1 MMKITKEQV
10 EQVARL
16 ARLAASEKEKELFTR
31 QLGEILTHIE
41 KLKELDTSKVD
52 PTSHV
57 LPIKNIFREDEVR
70 PSLPRE
76 EIFKNA
82 PDRTEEFFRV
92 PKIIE

>member
-1 MMKITKEQV
+1 MKITRQQV
-10 EQVARL
+10 EHVAKL
-16 ARLAASEKEKELFTR
+16 ARLAMGNEEKELFTR
-31 QLGEILTHIE
+31 QLGEILAYIE
-41 KLKELDTSKVD
+41 KLKELDTSKVE

-57 LPIKNIFREDEVR
+57 LPLKNVFREDEVR

-76 EIFKNA
+76 EILKNA

>member
-1 MMKITKEQV
+1 MKITREQV
-10 EQVARL
+10 ENVARL
-16 ARLAASEKEKELFTR
+16 AKLAISEREKELFTR
-31 QLGEILTHIE
+31 QLGEILTYIE

-76 EIFKNA
+76 EILKNA

>member
-1 MMKITKEQV
+1 MKITKEEV
-10 EQVARL
+10 EHVAKL
-16 ARLAASEKEKELFTR
+16 ARLTITEEEKER
-31 QLGEILTHIE
+31 YSQQLSNILTYIE

-57 LPIKNIFREDEVR
+57 LPMKNVFREDEVR

-76 EIFKNA
+76 EILKNA

>member
-1 MMKITKEQV
+1 MKITRDEV
-10 EQVARL
+10 EHVAKL
-16 ARLAASEKEKELFTR
+16 ARLAITEEETERYSQ
-31 QLGEILTHIE
+31 QLSNIMTYIE
-41 KLKELDTSKVD
+41 KLKELDTSQVK

-57 LPIKNIFREDEVR
+57 LPMKNVFREDQVR

-76 EIFKNA
+76 EILKNA

>member
-1 MMKITKEQV
+1 MDLTRGQV
-10 EQVARL
+10 EHVARL
-16 ARLAASEKEKELFTR
+16 ARLAITEEEKDRYTR
-31 QLGEILTHIE
+31 QLSNILTYIE
-41 KLKELDTSKVD
+41 KLKELDTSKVE

-57 LPIKNIFREDEVR
+57 LPINNIFREDEVR

-76 EIFKNA
+76 EILKNA

>member
-1 MMKITKEQV
+1 MRITQEEV
-10 EQVARL
+10 EHVAKL
-16 ARLAASEKEKELFTR
+16 ARLAITEEEKER
-31 QLGEILTHIE
+31 YSQQLSNILTYIE

-57 LPIKNIFREDEVR
+57 LPMKNVFREDEVR

-76 EIFKNA
+76 EILKNA

>member
-1 MMKITKEQV
+1 MKITKEQV
-10 EQVARL
+10 EHVAKL
-16 ARLAASEKEKELFTR
+16 ARLAITEEETERYSQ
-31 QLGEILTHIE
+31 QLSNILTYIE
-41 KLKELDTSKVD
+41 KLKELDTSKVE

-57 LPIKNIFREDEVR
+57 LPMKNIFREDEVE

-76 EIFKNA
+76 EVLKNA

>member
-1 MMKITKEQV
+1 M
-10 EQVARL
+10 ARL
-16 ARLAASEKEKELFTR
+16 ARLAISEKEKELFTR
-31 QLGEILTHIE
+31 QLGEILTYIE

-57 LPIKNIFREDEVR
+57 LPLNNVFREDEVR

-76 EIFKNA
+76 EILKNA

>member
-1 MMKITKEQV
+1 MKITREQV
-10 EQVARL
+10 ENVARL
-16 ARLAASEKEKELFTR
+16 ARLAISEREKELFTR
-31 QLGEILTHIE
+31 QLGEILTYIE

-76 EIFKNA
+76 EILKNA
-82 PDRTEEFFRV
+82 PDRTGEFFRV

>member
-1 MMKITKEQV
+1 MKITREQV
-10 EQVARL
+10 ENVARL
-16 ARLAASEKEKELFTR
+16 ARLAISEREKELFTR
-31 QLGEILTHIE
+31 QLGEILTYIE

-52 PTSHV
+52 PISHV

-76 EIFKNA
+76 EILKNA

>member
-1 MMKITKEQV
+1 MKITKEQV
-10 EQVARL
+10 ENVARL
-16 ARLAASEKEKELFTR
+16 ARLAISEREKELFTR
-31 QLGEILTHIE
+31 QLGEILTYIE

-76 EIFKNA
+76 EILKNA

>member
-1 MMKITKEQV
+1 MKITKDEV
-10 EQVARL
+10 EHVAKL
-16 ARLAASEKEKELFTR
+16 ARLAVTEEEKER
-31 QLGEILTHIE
+31 YSQQLSNILTYIE
-41 KLKELDTSKVD
+41 KLKELDTSRVE

-57 LPIKNIFREDEVR
+57 LPMKNIFREDEVR

-76 EIFKNA
+76 EILKNA

>member
-1 MMKITKEQV
+1 MRITQEEV
-10 EQVARL
+10 EHVAKL
-16 ARLAASEKEKELFTR
+16 ARLAVTEEEKER
-31 QLGEILTHIE
+31 YSQQLSNILTYIE

-57 LPIKNIFREDEVR
+57 LPMKNVFREDEVR

-76 EIFKNA
+76 EILKNA

>member
-1 MMKITKEQV
+1 MKITREQV
-10 EQVARL
+10 ENVARL
-16 ARLAASEKEKELFTR
+16 ARLAISEREKELFTR
-31 QLGEILTHIE
+31 QLGEILTYIE

-76 EIFKNA
+76 EILKNA

>member
-1 MMKITKEQV
+1 MKITRDEV
-10 EQVARL
+10 EHVAKL
-16 ARLAASEKEKELFTR
+16 ARLAITEEETERYSQ
-31 QLGEILTHIE
+31 QLSNIMTYIE
-41 KLKELDTSKVD
+41 KLKELDTSQVE

-57 LPIKNIFREDEVR
+57 LPMKNVFREDQVR

-76 EIFKNA
+76 EILKNA

>member
-1 MMKITKEQV
+1 MKITKDEV
-10 EQVARL
+10 EHVAKL
-16 ARLAASEKEKELFTR
+16 ARQAITAEETERYSQ
-31 QLGEILTHIE
+31 QLSNILTYIE
-41 KLKELDTSKVD
+41 KLKELDTSKVE

-57 LPIKNIFREDEVR
+57 LPMKNIFREDEVR

-76 EIFKNA
+76 EILKNA

>member
-1 MMKITKEQV
+1 MKITTEQV
-10 EQVARL
+10 EHVARL
-16 ARLAASEKEKELFTR
+16 ARLAISEREKDLFTR
-31 QLGEILTHIE
+31 QLGEILTYIE

-76 EIFKNA
+76 EILKNA

>member
-1 MMKITKEQV
+1 MKITEEQV
-10 EQVARL
+10 KHVARL
-16 ARLAASEKEKELFTR
+16 ARLAISEKEKELFTR
-31 QLGEILTHIE
+31 QLGEILTYIE

-76 EIFKNA
+76 EILKNA
-82 PDRTEEFFRV
+82 PDRAEEFFRV

>member
-1 MMKITKEQV
+1 MKITKDEV
-10 EQVARL
+10 EHVAKL
-16 ARLAASEKEKELFTR
+16 ARLAVTEEEKER
-31 QLGEILTHIE
+31 YSQQLSNILTYIE
-41 KLKELDTSKVD
+41 KLKELDTSKVE

-57 LPIKNIFREDEVR
+57 LPMKNIFREDEVR

-76 EIFKNA
+76 EILKNA